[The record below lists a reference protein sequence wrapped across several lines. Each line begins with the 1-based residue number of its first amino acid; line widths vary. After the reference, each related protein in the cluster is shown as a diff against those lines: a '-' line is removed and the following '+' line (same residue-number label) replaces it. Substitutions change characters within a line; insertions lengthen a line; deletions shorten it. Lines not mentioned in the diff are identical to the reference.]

1 MIESIPADWRE
12 ALGDWLLAH
21 DLRMTERFV
30 AAERKAGEVYPPDE
44 QVFEALRRTPFK
56 RVRAVILGQDPYPR
70 RGRAHGLAFST
81 ADGSLPPS
89 LRNILAELR
98 EDRGYQMPS
107 GGSLKPWAKHGVL
120 LLNSVLTV
128 QQGAR
133 NSHAGHGWEQPTG
146 AIVDAV
152 AAKHHPIVFLLWGN
166 QAKARGYLINRRRHV
181 VIECSHPS
189 PLSARLGFLGSKP
202 FSRANA
208 ELTKRGEPPIDWRLD
223 R

>member
-12 ALGDWLLAH
+12 ALGDWLLTH
-21 DLRMTERFV
+21 DLKAIERFV
-30 AAERKAGEVYPPDE
+30 AAKRKLTEVYPPDE

-98 EDRGYQMPS
+98 EDRGYEMPT

-128 QQGAR
+128 QQGVR
-133 NSHAGHGWEQPTG
+133 NSHAGNGWEQFTD
-146 AIVDAV
+146 AIVSAV
-152 AAKHHPIVFLLWGN
+152 SVKHHPVVFLLWGKQA
-166 QAKARGYLINRRRHV
+166 QAKGCLIDRHRHI
-181 VIECSHPS
+181 VIESPHPS

-208 ELTKRGEPPIDWRLD
+208 ELAKRGEPPINWWLL
-223 R
+223 

>member
-12 ALGDWLLAH
+12 ALGDWLLTH
-21 DLRMTERFV
+21 DLKVIERFV
-30 AAERKAGEVYPPDE
+30 AAERKAGEVYPSDE
-44 QVFEALRRTPFK
+44 QVFVALRRTPFK

-89 LRNILAELR
+89 LRNILAELGG
-98 EDRGYQMPS
+98 DCGYRMPS

-120 LLNSVLTV
+120 LLNTVLTV
-128 QQGAR
+128 RDGER
-133 NSHAGHGWEQPTG
+133 NSHAGHGWEQLTG

-152 AAKHHPIVFLLWGN
+152 AAKHHPIVFLLWGKQA
-166 QAKARGYLINRRRHV
+166 QAKGYLINRHRHI
-181 VIECSHPS
+181 VIECPHPS
-189 PLSARLGFLGSKP
+189 PLSARLRFLHSRP

-208 ELTKRGEPPIDWRLD
+208 ELASRGEPPIDWRLD
-223 R
+223 H